1 MPTDK
6 DGIAVIRV
14 GGLGNQI
21 FQVCSAFI
29 VSKYNN
35 CPLYIMDINE
45 NDNPH
50 NRFKNDYKKNIF
62 KYFNTE
68 NKHLLN
74 NYMFINHGVHNCF
87 NKWDPKLISKG
98 SIMNHYG
105 QYYPNLEP
113 FKKEL
118 CDLLLKG
125 LDELRNE
132 IKLKNNI
139 TEDSIFIHIR
149 RGDYVQCSDRHYL
162 QSIEYYNKSYNY
174 IKELKSLGNVYIL
187 SDDINWV
194 KEQSFFQNIPNRIF
208 WENDDELNALALMSL
223 CTGGAICANSTF
235 SWWGAFIGAYT
246 LNNPV
251 IVPQRW
257 ISTGIVDLFP
267 KEWIIF

>member
-1 MPTDK
+1 MSVDQ

-21 FQVCSAFI
+21 FQVCSAFV
-29 VSKYNN
+29 VSKYNK
-35 CPLYIMDINE
+35 CQLYITNIQE
-45 NDNPH
+45 SDNPH
-50 NRFKNDYKKNIF
+50 NKFKNDYKKTIF
-62 KYFNTE
+62 KYFNSE
-68 NKHLLN
+68 NQIIFN
-74 NYMFINHGVHNCF
+74 NYLLINHGVHNCF
-87 NKWDPKLISKG
+87 NKWDPHTIKKG

-105 QYYPNLEP
+105 QYYPTLEP
-113 FKKEL
+113 FRQEI

-125 LDELRNE
+125 LDNIRSE

-149 RGDYVQCSDRHYL
+149 RGDYVQNSHKHYL
-162 QSIEYYNKSYNY
+162 QPIEYYNKAYNY
-174 IKELKSLGNVYIL
+174 ITDLKLIDNVYII
-187 SDDINWV
+187 SDDIEWV
-194 KEQSFFQNIPNRIF
+194 KGQSFFQNIPNRVF

-235 SWWGAFIGAYT
+235 SWWGAFLGSYT
-246 LNNPV
+246 INNPV

-257 ISTGIVDLFP
+257 ISTGILDLFP